1 MNDKLFYLKQIKDD
15 LDEETFK
22 FVAAEVTVK
31 YYINS
36 FIDRGLKINRAK
48 VMDRANLALKS
59 LGVDE
64 ISYGYVRKFV

>member
-22 FVAAEVTVK
+22 YVAAEVTVK

-36 FIDRGLKINRAK
+36 FISRGLKINRAK
-48 VMDRANLALKS
+48 VMDRTNLALKS
-59 LGVDE
+59 LGVE
-64 ISYGYVRKFV
+64 EVSYGYIRKFV